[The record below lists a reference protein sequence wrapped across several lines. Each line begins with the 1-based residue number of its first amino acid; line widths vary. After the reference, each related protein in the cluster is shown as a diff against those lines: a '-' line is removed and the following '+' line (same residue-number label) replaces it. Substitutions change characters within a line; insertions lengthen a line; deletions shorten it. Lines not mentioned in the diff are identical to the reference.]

1 MIYNFREL
9 TSTIDEARDAKYVHG
24 DVVVAEYQTAGRGQ
38 RGNRWASA
46 AGENLMFSVVL
57 DSSFLRADEQFLLL
71 RVVALALVDTMA
83 AYGIDARIKWT
94 NDIYVGDRKITG
106 VLIDHSTQ
114 DGMLKRSG
122 VGVGINVNQRIFD
135 EWLPNPTS
143 MVREMKTSYN
153 LDRHEVLERFVARLT
168 ERFEAL
174 RAGRREELQNE
185 YHKKIYRLDT
195 PARFAL
201 PDGAEFTGIIR
212 GVGSGG
218 ELLIEDAV
226 SGAQKSF
233 LFREVSFI
241 I

>member
-9 TSTIDEARDAKYVHG
+9 PSTIDEARDAKYVHG

-71 RVVALALVDTMA
+71 QVVAMALVDTFA
-83 AYGIDARIKWT
+83 AYGIDAKVKWT

-135 EWLPNPTS
+135 AWLPNPTS

-153 LDRHEVLERFVARLT
+153 LVLHEVLERFLARLMA
-168 ERFEAL
+168 RFEAL
-174 RAGRREELQNE
+174 RAGEREELQNE

-201 PDGAEFTGIIR
+201 PDGKEFTGIIR

-218 ELLIEDAV
+218 ELLIDDAV